1 MIKIPT
7 KLFQLLVDL
16 MQASVEGEP
25 ESKHGNKVNFTHS
38 GELYTGVFNS
48 QATEQAFKKG
58 ILNHEFSEDGEDAI
72 SINDRDSFISSF
84 AAGALEASRG
94 NGLYYADYASNQL
107 GFVAGYQHYQER
119 QKKKSPDYVYE
130 DGYYCHGFE
139 CVDTGEVFRQ

>member
-16 MQASVEGEP
+16 MEAQVEGHPVSPYGHNVE
-25 ESKHGNKVNFTHS
+25 FTHS
-38 GELYTGVFNS
+38 GELYTGSFNK
-48 QATEQAFKKG
+48 QAAEQAVKKG
-58 ILNHEFSEDGEDAI
+58 LLNFEMSEDGQQAL
-72 SINDRDSFISSF
+72 SINERDSFISSF
-84 AAGALEASRG
+84 AAGALEAGRG
-94 NGLYYADYASNQL
+94 NSLYYADYASHQL

-119 QKKKSPDYVYE
+119 QKKRGNDYSYE